1 MPVLIRDEQPGD
13 VLSIRDVNVQAFEH
27 EQEANLV
34 DALRSGDGVLL
45 SLVAAVNE
53 RVVGHILFSPIVVGD
68 ATGAALAPMA
78 VLPEHQR
85 QGVGSELVRT
95 GIQRLTDAGCP
106 FVIVLGHS
114 DFYPRFGFR
123 PASVRGVRCEWN
135 VPDAAFMMLVLD
147 ESKVRGVSGV
157 AQYRKEFSPLM

>member
-13 VLSIRDVNVQAFEH
+13 VLSIRDVNVRAFEH

-45 SLVAAVNE
+45 SLVATVND
-53 RVVGHILFSPIVVGD
+53 RLVGHILFSPIVVGH
-68 ATGAALAPMA
+68 TRGAALAPMA